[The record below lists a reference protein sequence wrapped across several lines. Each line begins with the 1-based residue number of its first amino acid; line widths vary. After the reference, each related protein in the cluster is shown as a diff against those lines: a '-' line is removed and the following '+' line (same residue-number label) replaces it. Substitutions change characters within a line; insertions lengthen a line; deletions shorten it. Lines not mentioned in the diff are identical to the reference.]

1 MAKNR
6 KQKIFTENNIEKG
19 LLFIDSFQ
27 KMLFDKDEKT
37 VAISVRIP
45 ANVLRALKYRAEQ
58 KKQKYQSLLIDYLRS
73 GLKTDSEFLKV

>member
-6 KQKIFTENNIEKG
+6 KQKIITENNIEKG

-58 KKQKYQSLLIDYLRS
+58 KKQKYQSLLIDYLRF
-73 GLKTDSEFLKV
+73 GLKTDS